1 MDSIRISNL
10 EIFAHHGV
18 HPEENV
24 LGQKFVVDAVLFLN
38 LDKAGHSDDLD
49 VSVSYGDVIRL
60 FKKVLV
66 DETDKLLER
75 VAHRLAYAVLF
86 SFSAVKS
93 VEITLKK
100 PWAPVLS
107 HIDHVAVRIE
117 RGWHRVYVGVGSNMG
132 DRRGWLDFSLEKIR
146 EEKRIR
152 KVRSASYIE
161 TEPWGREDQDLF
173 MNTVFEFETLM
184 SPEELLTFLQGI
196 ENAAGRTREIHW
208 GPRTLDLDIL
218 LYDDLV
224 TEDEKL
230 VIPHPWMDQRLFVM
244 EPLAQL
250 LPWGVHPL
258 TKERFINIKN
268 GLLKE

>member
-10 EIFAHHGV
+10 ELFGHHGV

-24 LGQKFVVDAVLFLN
+24 LGQKFVVDAVLY
-38 LDKAGHSDDLD
+38 LDLAKAGLSDDLGE
-49 VSVSYGDVIRL
+49 SVSYGDVIRL
-60 FKKVLV
+60 FKRLMV
-66 DETDKLLER
+66 DETDMLLER
-75 VAHRLAYAVLF
+75 VAHRFAQAVLF
-86 SFSAVKS
+86 TFPSVKK
-93 VEITLKK
+93 VEITIKK

-107 HIDHVAVRIE
+107 HMDHVAVRIE
-117 RGWHRVYVGVGSNMG
+117 RGWHRVYVGAGSNMG
-132 DRRGWLDFSLEKIR
+132 DRKGWLDFSLEKIR

-152 KVRSASYIE
+152 KIRSASYIE
-161 TEPWGREDQDLF
+161 TQPWGYEDQDCF
-173 MNTVFEFETLM
+173 MNTVFEFETLFA
-184 SPEELLTFLQGI
+184 PEELLAFLQGI

-224 TEDEKL
+224 TEDENL
-230 VIPHPWMDQRLFVM
+230 VIPHPYMEQRLFVM

-258 TKERFINIKN
+258 TKERFFNIRN
-268 GLLKE
+268 ELLKE